1 MARALRWLLLLFAVG
16 GSAAVAF
23 ILTLCFVS
31 AANAFCPA
39 DELVSGDVCTARWA
53 PAAYSTGFCIATS
66 IGALLAVFSA
76 YYIAPSAQ
84 RLVVWCIVALGAI
97 LPFYLVQQR
106 FPDWEFFPAL
116 AVAVIAAFILT
127 RHASHRT
134 AHENA

>member
-1 MARALRWLLLLFAVG
+1 M
-16 GSAAVAF
+16 
-23 ILTLCFVS
+23 
-31 AANAFCPA
+31 
-39 DELVSGDVCTARWA
+39 
-53 PAAYSTGFCIATS
+53 
-66 IGALLAVFSA
+66 GALLAVFSA

-84 RLVVWCIVALGAI
+84 RLVVWCIVALGAV

>member
-1 MARALRWLLLLFAVG
+1 MRALRWLLLLFAVG
-16 GSAAVAF
+16 ASAALAF

-53 PAAYSTGFCIATS
+53 PAAYSTGFCVATS

-84 RLVVWCIVALGAI
+84 RHVVWCVVALGAI

-116 AVAVIAAFILT
+116 AVAVTAAFILT
-127 RHASHRT
+127 RHGSHRP
-134 AHENA
+134 AQENA

>member
-1 MARALRWLLLLFAVG
+1 MTRSLRWLLLLFAVG
-16 GSAAVAF
+16 ASAAVAF

-39 DELVSGDVCTARWA
+39 DELVSGVCMARWA

-66 IGALLAVFSA
+66 VGALLAVFSA
-76 YYIAPSAQ
+76 HYIAPSAQ

-97 LPFYLVQQR
+97 LPFYLVQPR

-134 AHENA
+134 PHENA